1 MKIAAFSNGMGVIND
16 AISNYRVYEN
26 SLTNESI
33 KFWSIER
40 KETLN
45 FLINK
50 DPTLLSLYPREFKIA
65 FARADYYEARYL
77 IKMNLRYKAIKKLL
91 RIFYIDYKY
100 IFFFFLILLPKA
112 VQEKALK
119 FYYNR

>member
-1 MKIAAFSNGMGVIND
+1 MKIAAFSNGMGVINE

-40 KETLN
+40 RETLN

-50 DPTLLSLYPREFKIA
+50 
-65 FARADYYEARYL
+65 
-77 IKMNLRYKAIKKLL
+77 NLRYL
-91 RIFYIDYKY
+91 FYIQKN
-100 IFFFFLILLPKA
+100 
-112 VQEKALK
+112 LK
-119 FYYNR
+119 